1 MAKRFTSTE
10 IWGEDWF
17 LDMPNDYKLFWYY
30 ILSNCD
36 HSGIFKVNLRSFCGL
51 LEVKINT
58 DEALKYFNKDKDRIQ
73 EITKNLWFIKDF
85 FVFQYGT
92 TFNINNRLHFSI
104 KSIYDKYDIKMS
116 SIRGLREYNDTLK
129 DKDKDKD
136 IVKNKEDKKEL
147 EKTININFDYFW
159 DLYDKKVGDKQKLIK
174 KWEALTGKDRELAMT
189 HIPRYKIAQ
198 PDKKYRKDP
207 QTYLNNKSWNDE
219 IISSSGIIKPQ
230 REVAKVDNREYW
242 EIHYGHLGKTK
253 EEIMEMVAN
262 GELE

>member
-36 HSGIFKVNLRSFCGL
+36 HSGLFKVNLRSFCGL

-92 TFNINNRLHFSI
+92 TFNINNRLHASI
-104 KSIYDKYDIKMS
+104 KAIYDRHNIDLT

-129 DKDKDKD
+129 DKDIVKDK
-136 IVKNKEDKKEL
+136 EYKKEE
-147 EKTININFDYFW
+147 EKSINIPFDYFW

-198 PDKKYRKDP
+198 PEKKFRKDP
-207 QTYLNNKSWNDE
+207 QTYINNKSWNDE
-219 IISSSGIIKPQ
+219 IISSQRVQIKPNQ
-230 REVAKVDNREYW
+230 PYF
-242 EIHYGHLGKTK
+242 
-253 EEIMEMVAN
+253 
-262 GELE
+262 